1 MRTVEHSVDALEF
14 VVGDML
20 ELMLRANEKG
30 FSALEVF
37 QAMDFVIRQAQI
49 SISEERGYI
58 ISLEIEDTPSAPD
71 HNTPSLH

>member
-20 ELMLRANEKG
+20 ELMLRANDKG

-37 QAMDFVIRQAQI
+37 RAMDFVIRQAQI
-49 SISEERGYI
+49 SLSEEHGHI
-58 ISLEIEDTPSAPD
+58 VSPEIEEPSSAPD
-71 HNTPSLH
+71 HNTASLH

>member
-20 ELMLRANEKG
+20 ELMLRANDKG

-58 ISLEIEDTPSAPD
+58 ELGD
-71 HNTPSLH
+71 